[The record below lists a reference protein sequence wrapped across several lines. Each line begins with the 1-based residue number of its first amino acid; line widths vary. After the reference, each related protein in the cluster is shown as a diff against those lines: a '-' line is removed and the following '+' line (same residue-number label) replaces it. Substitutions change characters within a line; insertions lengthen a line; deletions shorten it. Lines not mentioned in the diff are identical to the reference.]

1 MQNPGNPDQTD
12 LRTMRDIYSVSR
24 LNREARSLLEGSFPL
39 LWLEGEISNF
49 SRPSS
54 GHWYFTLKDEAA
66 QVRCAM
72 FRNRNMLIRFNPENG
87 MQVLLRARISLYEAR
102 GEYQIIAEH
111 MEEAG
116 DGALRRAFDQ
126 LKQRLQTEGLF
137 SSEHKIPLPP
147 FPKQIGIITSPTG
160 AAIRDIL
167 TTLKRRFPGLPVIVY
182 PVAVQGAGSAEQI
195 AKMIRVAAQ
204 RHECDVLILAR
215 GGGSLEDLW
224 SFNEEIVARA
234 IYDCPLPIVTGIG
247 HEIDFTIADFVA
259 DQRAPTPTAAA
270 ELITPNQHELAKR
283 LQHLGARLQQIQQIR
298 LQRAREKLH
307 WLSRHIQHPGRRVQ
321 DWSQR
326 LDDTQV
332 RLQNAMQYQLRHHH
346 AQVTQLQTQLKTH
359 NPITRLQAY
368 QRQLGFL
375 SQQASS
381 AINHLLE
388 RKSQMLVN
396 LVHTLDA
403 VSPLA
408 TLHRGYAIVSRESDK
423 RLLRASAQVKPGD
436 RVRARLAEGQL
447 LCKVEQVE
455 NETD

>member
-1 MQNPGNPDQTD
+1 MQDLDNAQTES
-12 LRTMRDIYSVSR
+12 RPRRDVYTVSR

-39 LWLEGEISNF
+39 LWVEGEISNL
-49 SRPSS
+49 SRPGS

-87 MQVLLRARISLYEAR
+87 MQVLVRARISLYEAR

-116 DGALRRAFDQ
+116 DGALRRAFEM
-126 LKQRLQTEGLF
+126 LKQRLQAEGLF
-137 SSEHKIPLPP
+137 SSEHKKPLPA

-167 TTLKRRFPGLPVIVY
+167 TTLKRRFPSLPVIVY

-195 AKMIRVAAQ
+195 AKMIGIAGQ
-204 RHECDVLILAR
+204 RNECDVLILAR

-224 SFNEEIVARA
+224 SFNEEVVARA
-234 IYDCPLPIVTGIG
+234 IHACTLPIVTGIG

-270 ELITPNQHELAKR
+270 ELITPNQYELHKR
-283 LQHLGARLQQIQQIR
+283 LQQLAARLQHVLQIQ
-298 LQRAREKLH
+298 LQRAKERLH

-326 LDDTQV
+326 LDETQL
-332 RLQNAMQYQLRHHH
+332 RLNNAMTHQLRHSL
-346 AQVTQLQTQLKTH
+346 ARVTQLHTQLQGY
-359 NPITRLQAY
+359 NPIVRLQAY
-368 QRQLGFL
+368 QKQLAYL
-375 SQQASS
+375 QQRGST
-381 AINHLLE
+381 AISHQLE
-388 RKSQMLVN
+388 RKSRMLVN
-396 LVHTLDA
+396 LVRTLDTI
-403 VSPLA
+403 SPLA
-408 TLHRGYAIVSRESDK
+408 TLHRGYAIVTRTRDNQI
-423 RLLRASAQVKPGD
+423 LRSATQAQAGEQI
-436 RVRARLAEGQL
+436 RARLAQGRL
-447 LCKVEQVE
+447 LCKVESVE
-455 NETD
+455 NDPD

>member
-1 MQNPGNPDQTD
+1 
-12 LRTMRDIYSVSR
+12 MRDVYTVSR

-39 LWLEGEISNF
+39 LWIEGEISNL

-72 FRNRNMLIRFNPENG
+72 FRNRNMLIRFKPDNG
-87 MQVLLRARISLYEAR
+87 TQVLVRARISLYEAR
-102 GEYQIIAEH
+102 GEYQIIVEH

-116 DGALRRAFDQ
+116 DGALRRAFEI
-126 LKQRLQTEGLF
+126 LKQRLQAEGLF
-137 SSEHKIPLPP
+137 NSEHKKPLPA
-147 FPKQIGIITSPTG
+147 FPRQIGVITSATG

-195 AKMIRVAAQ
+195 AKMIGIAAQ
-204 RHECDVLILAR
+204 RNECDVLILAR

-224 SFNEEIVARA
+224 SFNEEVVARA
-234 IYDCPLPIVTGIG
+234 IYHCPLPIVTGIG

-270 ELITPNQHELAKR
+270 ELVTPDQYELLKR
-283 LQHLGARLQQIQQIR
+283 LQHQDARMQQ
-298 LQRAREKLH
+298 LLKNLLLRASEKLR

-326 LDDTQV
+326 LDETHS
-332 RLQNAMQYQLRHHH
+332 RLHIALQHQLRHSR
-346 AQVTQLQTQLKTH
+346 ARVAQLQTQIQAH
-359 NPITRLQAY
+359 NPIARLQGY
-368 QRQLGFL
+368 QKQLTYL
-375 SQQASS
+375 NQRANT
-381 AINHLLE
+381 AITHQLE
-388 RKSQMLVN
+388 RKSRSLVN
-396 LVHTLDA
+396 LVRTLDT

-408 TLHRGYAIVSRESDK
+408 TLHRGYAIVSRHRDN
-423 RLLRASAQVKPGD
+423 RILRSATQVKPGED
-436 RVRARLAEGQL
+436 IRARLAEGQL
-447 LCKVEQVE
+447 LCKVESIE
-455 NETD
+455 NDPD

>member
-1 MQNPGNPDQTD
+1 MQAQHDTHS
-12 LRTMRDIYSVSR
+12 LRDVYSVSR

-39 LWLEGEISNF
+39 LWVEGEISNL
-49 SRPSS
+49 SRPGS

-72 FRNRNMLIRFNPENG
+72 FRNRNMLLRFSPDNG
-87 MQVLLRARISLYEAR
+87 MQVLVRARISLYEAR
-102 GEYQIIAEH
+102 GEYQVIVEH

-116 DGALRRAFDQ
+116 DGALRRAFEI
-126 LKQRLQTEGLF
+126 LKQRLQAEGLF
-137 SSEHKIPLPP
+137 KSEHKKPLPP
-147 FPKQIGIITSPTG
+147 FPQQIGVITSPTG

-167 TTLKRRFPGLPVIVY
+167 TTIKRRFPGLPVIVY

-195 AKMIRVAAQ
+195 AKMIGIAGQ
-204 RHECDVLILAR
+204 RNECDILILAR

-234 IYDCPLPIVTGIG
+234 IHHCPLPIVSGIG

-270 ELITPNQHELAKR
+270 ELITPNQYELRQR
-283 LQHLGARLQQIQQIR
+283 LQHLDARLLHLLQVR
-298 LQRAREKLH
+298 LQRSKEKLH

-326 LDDTQV
+326 LDETQI
-332 RLQNAMQYQLRHHH
+332 RLSNAMMHQLRHRLARV
-346 AQVTQLQTQLKTH
+346 AQLHTQLQGC

-368 QRQLGFL
+368 QKQLAFL
-375 SQQASS
+375 QQRTSTAV
-381 AINHLLE
+381 AHQLE
-388 RKSQMLVN
+388 RKSRSLVN
-396 LVHTLDA
+396 LVRTLDT

-408 TLHRGYAIVSRESDK
+408 TLQRGYAIVTSETDK
-423 RLLRASAQVKPGD
+423 RILRSVAQVQTGD
-436 RVRARLAEGQL
+436 HIRARLARGQL
-447 LCKVEQVE
+447 LCKVESVE
-455 NETD
+455 HDSD